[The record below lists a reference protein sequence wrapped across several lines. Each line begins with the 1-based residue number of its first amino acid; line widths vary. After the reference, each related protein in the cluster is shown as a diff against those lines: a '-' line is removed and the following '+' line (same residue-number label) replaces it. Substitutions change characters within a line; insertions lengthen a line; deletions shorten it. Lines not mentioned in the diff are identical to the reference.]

1 MATLSLQDRRVLQT
15 VLLQAEVP
23 VEALARAVG
32 TRAHT
37 FRRTV
42 AKLEERGI
50 LLGKRAF
57 INPHALGYLEY
68 HLYLKQ
74 CESVENQRAK
84 LLKQLSALDGIGL
97 LSELSG
103 DLQYEVRVLKRS
115 VSALMS
121 LTNALSKQ
129 YQIHIESLCQVY
141 EQEYSGPRY
150 DLSVNPTIRSLCSGP
165 ADTIVHIDEV
175 DHKILSLLANT
186 SYESM
191 RRVAQS
197 VGIPANTLTYRINRL
212 ERAGVIVGY
221 YYLCDVKPLSHM
233 PTILLMRT
241 RLLDE
246 DVRKALR
253 QFCAKHPQIAY
264 LDIMIGEWGGRALM
278 RAESHQQV
286 LDVVHQL
293 TSKFSPHIES
303 IRVMP
308 QLRFHR
314 FSTYPF
320 VNFEATKVPQA

>member
-1 MATLSLQDRRVLQT
+1 MLTLSSQDRRVLQT

-23 VEALARAVG
+23 VEELARAVG
-32 TRAHT
+32 TRVHT

-42 AKLEERGI
+42 AKLQECGV

-57 INPHALGYLEY
+57 INPQALGLLEY
-68 HLYLKQ
+68 HVYLKQ
-74 CESVENQRAK
+74 CEVVDTQRKK
-84 LLKQLSALDGIGL
+84 LVQELSALDGVGL

-103 DLQYEVRVLKRS
+103 DLQYEVRLLSRS
-115 VSALMS
+115 VSSLMRIS
-121 LTNALSKQ
+121 DGLSKQ
-129 YQIHIESLCQVY
+129 YQLHLEGMCQVY

-150 DLSVNPTIRSLCSGP
+150 DSSSNANIRSLYSGP
-165 ADTIVHIDEV
+165 TDAVLEIDQT
-175 DHKILSLLANT
+175 DHQILSLLANT

-191 RRVAQS
+191 RRVAQI
-197 VGIPANTLTYRINRL
+197 VGIPSTTLTYRINRL
-212 ERAGVIVGY
+212 QRTGVISGY
-221 YYLCDVKPLSHM
+221 YYLCDVKPASHM

-246 DVRKALR
+246 ERRKALR
-253 QFCAKHPQIAY
+253 QFCRKHPQIAY
-264 LDIMIGEWGGRALM
+264 LDIMLGQWGARALM

-286 LDVVHQL
+286 LDVVHDL
-293 TSKFSPHIES
+293 TSKFAPFIES

-320 VNFEATKVPQA
+320 VKFETA